1 MRLLTRVLAGLLGLV
16 LLLGGLVLAVEI
28 GLTAVAH
35 RPVLL
40 PYRSWLAYGREHA
53 WRDGPPT
60 LTGLGLLVLGL
71 LLLVVGLRRRAP
83 LAVPGAARESMTV
96 TFARRPLEAS
106 LGRLAVRTS
115 GVEAV
120 KVRVR
125 RRTARIS
132 GRSLATD
139 LATAG
144 TQLSSSV
151 EQGLERLPLRAP
163 ASVQVELKKAR
174 T

>member
-16 LLLGGLVLAVEI
+16 LLLGGLALTVEI
-28 GLTAVAH
+28 ALTAVAR

-40 PYRSWLAYGREHA
+40 PYRTWLAYGRDHT

-60 LTGLGLLVLGL
+60 LTGLGLLVLGV

-83 LAVPGAARESMTV
+83 LAVPGAARESLTV

-106 LGRLAVRTS
+106 LGRLAERTS
-115 GVEAV
+115 GVEGV

-125 RRTARIS
+125 RRTARVS

-139 LATAG
+139 LKAAG

-151 EQGLERLPLRAP
+151 EQGLERLPLATSP
-163 ASVQVELKKAR
+163 SVDVDLRRAR